1 MRPPSRKVRLISLGA
16 ALYLALP
23 LSPDTWTGL
32 YIWTSPFVL
41 LNTLLAGHAPV
52 ILHGLALTVLVL
64 IAWSHR
70 WYCRWMCPA
79 GVLCDAA
86 SGVRKAKA
94 DLARVPEIGR
104 VLLAA
109 GLILALL
116 GVPLAGVLDPLNLFN
131 AFFDAFRGQPAGVIA
146 LKASGLVF
154 AVAVNFAAP
163 HVWCRKICPLGALQ
177 DMLTALRARFL
188 KKDKAA
194 APFMNSRRLVLGAL
208 AAGGLKLALYK
219 TSGDDDAEP
228 VRPPGALPAEQFKT
242 ACLRCG
248 NCGKAC
254 PTGIIQSSFDPA
266 DLTGLLTPCI
276 SFENGY
282 CLPECTVCGAV
293 CSSGAIRKFS
303 REDKKRLVMGAARIQ
318 TEGCLLTAHR
328 ECDLCRRYCAYD
340 AVTIRQTEDGIGAR
354 PEVIASR
361 CTGCGACQ
369 VVCPVS
375 VIRILPV

>member
-1 MRPPSRKVRLISLGA
+1 MVA

-23 LSPDTWTGL
+23 LSPDTLTGL
-32 YIWTSPFVL
+32 YVWTSPFIF

-64 IAWSHR
+64 IAWSQR

-86 SGVRKAKA
+86 SGVRKTKA
-94 DLARVPEIGR
+94 DLNRVPEIGR

-116 GVPLAGVLDPLNLFN
+116 GAPLTGILDPLNLFN
-131 AFFDAFRGQPAGVIA
+131 AFFDAFRGQPAGVIV
-146 LKASGLVF
+146 LKASGLVL
-154 AVAVNFAAP
+154 AVGVNFAAP

-177 DMLTALRARFL
+177 DMLTALRGRFL
-188 KKDKAA
+188 RKDTAA
-194 APFMNSRRLVLGAL
+194 APYMNSRRLALGAL
-208 AAGGLKLALYK
+208 AAVGLKLALHQ
-219 TSGDDDAEP
+219 TSGDDAAEP

-254 PTGIIQSSFDPA
+254 PTGIIQPSFDTS
-266 DLTGLLTPCI
+266 DLTGLLTPSI

-282 CLPECTVCGAV
+282 CLPECAACGTV

-303 REDKKRLVMGAARIQ
+303 REDKKRLVMGIARIQ
-318 TEGCLLTAHR
+318 VEGCLLTSHR

-340 AVTIRQTEDGIGAR
+340 AVDIRQTEGGVGAR
-354 PEVIASR
+354 PEVITGR